1 MNDMIPYSDLQG
13 MADVMAKSG
22 MFGKS
27 PQQLLALMLI
37 AQAEGL
43 HPARA
48 AQEYDI
54 IQNKPALKSQAALAR
69 FQDAGG
75 KIEWIV
81 RSDTVC
87 EAKFSHPQANQIT
100 VRWDM
105 ARAEKMGL
113 AGKDNWKKQPMIML
127 QWRVVAEGVRA
138 CYPACL
144 NRMYLVEE
152 VQDFE
157 PMRNVTPAPEIQK
170 TEQENP
176 NPPKDR
182 RPLTANEIEFD
193 TLCSKLTEAK
203 ADEYYAAL
211 DNAKTPEAKTAV
223 LNGLREFVR
232 SIDRTPAEP
241 SLSDDPKMSAIFDK
255 GAAGRPSQ
263 AVEIESM
270 ETEKPVLEPDLF

>member
-157 PMRNVTPAPEIQK
+157 PRNVTPEAGAIDQ
-170 TEQENP
+170 QEE
-176 NPPKDR
+176 K
-182 RPLTANEIEFD
+182 PLTENQKEW
-193 TLCSKLTEAK
+193 LGLVQKLSKEGESDWWEKIDAET
-203 ADEYYAAL
+203 
-211 DNAKTPEAKTAV
+211 TPEGKTRV
-223 LNGLREFVR
+223 LGELREFVR
-232 SIDRTPAEP
+232 SIERTPAEP
-241 SLSDDPKMSAIFDK
+241 SIADDPGIDAAFDK

-263 AVEIESM
+263 DAKIEPM
-270 ETEKPVLEPDLF
+270 EKEKPVLGPDLF